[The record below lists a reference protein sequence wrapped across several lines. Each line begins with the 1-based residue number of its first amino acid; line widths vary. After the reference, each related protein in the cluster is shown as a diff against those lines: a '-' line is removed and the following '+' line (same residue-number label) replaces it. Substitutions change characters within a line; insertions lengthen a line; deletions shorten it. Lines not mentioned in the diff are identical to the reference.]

1 MINTDFQ
8 EQYPYVKTEKV
19 ILNNISISSQ
29 KQLVVSENQFMFKEV
44 IIKKD

>member
-19 ILNNISISSQ
+19 ILNNISISSE
-29 KQLVVSENQFMFKEV
+29 KQLVVSENPFMFKEV